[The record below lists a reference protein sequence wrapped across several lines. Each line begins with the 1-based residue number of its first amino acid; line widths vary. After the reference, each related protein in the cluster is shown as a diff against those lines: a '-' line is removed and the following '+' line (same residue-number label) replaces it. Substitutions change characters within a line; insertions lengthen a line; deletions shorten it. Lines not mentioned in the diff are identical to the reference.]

1 MSKSNKVQDFYTEQS
16 EIRKQERFLTQCF
29 LINNLTKL
37 VKEKEVYGD
46 CYKHFLKV
54 DMDPSVFL
62 GKVTRNSDK
71 EKFINEILPYELS
84 ALVPEIRLF
93 KVEYDP
99 KDTSQY
105 KQFEFFFDNGIT
117 EQDITDITKSN
128 TMRSTGVGLKS
139 VNWKFIGS
147 NPAESKR
154 LIQVELQILFS
165 SMQDLAKKTALNL
178 SFLDLIKPRKKSVLG
193 EELDSSYHQI
203 KMQLG
208 WATPKENHALFQN
221 KPEIIQAVKDSKMSM
236 FLSLQIHDLK
246 FEQTGKVLLTAK
258 FWGRLE
264 SRSGASSPSRFDVLE
279 LSEEDKKQRKE
290 INEFSQDA
298 TSKIKARIELLD
310 CVSKQAKNRKD
321 VGLIRKIKRES
332 KKINELYSK
341 LIQERKKFLL
351 SEKKLRYENLL
362 HSLIKENKVYYLV
375 VDKKSIGIFNDKVSK
390 SGTGTAREKKKT
402 KLTDSQHSSYLQ
414 KFRNLS
420 KLYNDGKVLSNKKLL
435 DSRIPTFNDD
445 ILVHYFFL
453 GDLFDIVLDKLYKKD
468 KEFFTRFLVGSIE
481 NPLEPNKYL
490 SIADIPVSLQTFSIW
505 FSNTIIKMNK
515 DTYAFNDFIRD
526 ILVGLVKPIFNH
538 PCLQITT
545 DPTQTKQ
552 NTNIHPRISLFNL
565 NGQGK
570 DGKVDPII
578 NSNVPY
584 SKIQNDFVVSRV
596 IEPCNKKVTL
606 EALSQKKNIIEE
618 PGKPNFE
625 YFFIYAVYDK
635 INYRR
640 KANYFTDS
648 KDGIY
653 HFYVGSDR
661 GLLKTA
667 EFVNQTQPY
676 QKEAIMQGT
685 DLEWLKRLYDVNLN
699 LYGVGG
705 FYPGMKVFVNPTSIG
720 LGNPGDVNSIASE
733 LGLGGYYVITEVS
746 GELESGKFNTT
757 LRCKWESRG
766 NGQGFKDNEN
776 NNEDCLKRY
785 RKKVGKEFGR
795 FWYGDNFFGGLADT
809 LNQKFFKD
817 KEIK

>member
-1 MSKSNKVQDFYTEQS
+1 MSKTNKVQDFYTEQA

-29 LINNLTKL
+29 LINNITKL
-37 VKEKEVYGD
+37 VKEKEIYKD

-71 EKFINEILPYELS
+71 EKFINEILPHELS
-84 ALVPEIRLF
+84 ALVPEVRLF

-99 KDTSQY
+99 QDLSKYQ
-105 KQFEFFFDNGIT
+105 QFEFFFDNGIT

-128 TMRSTGVGLKS
+128 TMRSTGVGLQS

-154 LIQVELQILFS
+154 LIQVELKILFS
-165 SMQDLAKKTALNL
+165 SLQDLTKKTALNL
-178 SFLDLIKPRKKSVLG
+178 SFLDLIKPRKKGLLND
-193 EELDSSYHQI
+193 ELDSSYHQI

-208 WATPKENHALFQN
+208 WATPKENHALFLK
-221 KPEIIQAVKDSKMSM
+221 KPEIIQAIKDSKMSM
-236 FLSLQIHDLK
+236 FLSLENHDLK

-264 SRSGASSPSRFDVLE
+264 SRSGANSPSRFDVLE
-279 LSEEDKKQRKE
+279 LSEEDKKQRKQ
-290 INEFSQDA
+290 INEFSEDA
-298 TSKIKARIELLD
+298 TKKIKARIELLD
-310 CVSKQAKNRKD
+310 CAAKQARRKKD
-321 VGLIRKIKRES
+321 IASLRKIKQES
-332 KKINELYSK
+332 KKINELYKK
-341 LIQERKKFLL
+341 LIEERKKFLL

-362 HSLIKENKVYYLV
+362 HSLIKSNKMYYVV
-375 VDKKSIGIFNDKVSK
+375 VDKKSIGIFDNKVSK
-390 SGTGTAREKKKT
+390 TGTGTAKEKKKT
-402 KLTDSQHSSYLQ
+402 TTTNNQHENYLQ
-414 KFRNLS
+414 KFKNLS

-435 DSRIPTFNDD
+435 ESRTPTYKDD

-453 GDLFDIVLDKLYKKD
+453 GDLLDIVLDKLYKKD
-468 KEFFTRFLVGSIE
+468 KEFYTRFLIGSIE

-490 SIADIPVSLQTFSIW
+490 SLADIPISLQTFSIW
-505 FSNTIIKMNK
+505 FSNKIIRMNK

-526 ILVGLVKPIFNH
+526 ILVGLVKPIFNN
-538 PCLQITT
+538 PCLQIAT
-545 DPTQTKQ
+545 DPTETKQ

-565 NGQGK
+565 NGLGK
-570 DGKVDPII
+570 DGRVDPII
-578 NSNVPY
+578 NSKVPY
-584 SKIQNDFVVSRV
+584 SKYKNDFVGSRA
-596 IEPCNKKVTL
+596 IEPCEKKITL
-606 EALSQKKNIIEE
+606 ESLSQKKNIVSEN
-618 PGKPNFE
+618 GKPNFE
-625 YFFIYAVYDK
+625 YFFIYAIYDK

-640 KANYFTDS
+640 KANYFIDS

-653 HFYVGSDR
+653 HFYIGSDR

-667 EFVNQTQPY
+667 EFENQSQPFL
-676 QKEAIMQGT
+676 KEAIMQGT

-699 LYGVGG
+699 MYGVGG
-705 FYPGMKVFVNPTSIG
+705 FYPGMKVYVNPVSIG
-720 LGNPGDVNSIASE
+720 LGSPGDINSIASE

-757 LRCKWESRG
+757 LKCKWESRG
-766 NGQGFKDNEN
+766 NGQGYKDNEN
-776 NNEDCLKRY
+776 QINDCLKQY
-785 RKKVGKEFGR
+785 RKKVGKDFGR
-795 FWYGDNFFGGLADT
+795 FWYGDSFFGGLADT